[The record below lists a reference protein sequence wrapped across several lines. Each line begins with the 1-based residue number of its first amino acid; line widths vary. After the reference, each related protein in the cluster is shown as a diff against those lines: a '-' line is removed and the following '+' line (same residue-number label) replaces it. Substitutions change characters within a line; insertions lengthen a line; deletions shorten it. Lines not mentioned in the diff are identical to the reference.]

1 MSKLTLISDSEMQA
15 QRNKAEAQAPPPFE
29 HPPDLG
35 YQEVPA
41 SQVEEFFRR
50 TRGEILPADRM
61 EVDEPAHATTPRL
74 ETPLPFLHLRGPQP
88 SVSLSPRVP
97 ALVITSSPPSP
108 TRHPPTASGRILHSR
123 SCSPLRSSR
132 RSTRLSRSRSRSPFR
147 SSRPSINFPRKRT
160 PLPHHLLTPI
170 RQHERGQSDFHDRQ
184 PIREQHKHSKRVP
197 LGITVQNSCS
207 QHPTNH
213 PQYYFNNVG
222 SVRIM
227 PSGQLFFPC
236 RHAAQMIKTQGHY
249 GERCHGCGE

>member
-15 QRNKAEAQAPPPFE
+15 QRNKAKAQAQPPFE

-41 SQVEEFFRR
+41 SQVEELFRR
-50 TRGEILPADRM
+50 TPSEVLPADRM
-61 EVDEPAHATTPRL
+61 KVDEPAHATTPRL
-74 ETPLPFLHLRGPQP
+74 ETPLPLLHLQGPQA
-88 SVSLSPRVP
+88 SVNLSPRAP
-97 ALVITSSPPSP
+97 APVIISSPPSP
-108 TRHPPTASGRILHSR
+108 IRHPPTASGRFSYSR

-147 SSRPSINFPRKRT
+147 SSRPSINFPCTRI
-160 PLPHHLLTPI
+160 PLPYRPLTPI
-170 RQHERGQSDFHDRQ
+170 RQHERGQSDFHDRP
-184 PIREQHKHSKRVP
+184 PIREQHTHSKRVL
-197 LGITVQNSCS
+197 LGITVQNSCP

-249 GERCHGCGE
+249 GERCPGCGE